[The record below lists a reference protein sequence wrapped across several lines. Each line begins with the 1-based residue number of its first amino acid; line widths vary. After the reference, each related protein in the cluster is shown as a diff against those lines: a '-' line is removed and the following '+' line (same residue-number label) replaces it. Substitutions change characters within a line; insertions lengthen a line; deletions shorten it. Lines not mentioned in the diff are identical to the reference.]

1 MARLVKQVSIESPT
15 HKLKECIFN
24 FETPM
29 PEIPPAGAR
38 VKVCVCGTVI
48 SEVYFILIF
57 LCIHYV
63 PSYCL
68 SVTMYFYRRIY
79 VFIKGK
85 ISHKL
90 FASVDIRRSTFFVFP
105 KYGKREHR
113 PYKSGIP

>member
-38 VKVCVCGTVI
+38 VKVCVARTLRIENGPFFVNLI
-48 SEVYFILIF
+48 IF

-63 PSYCL
+63 GIYAN
-68 SVTMYFYRRIY
+68 MYQRMDILFNHTHIHLRIFYRCICNC
-79 VFIKGK
+79 
-85 ISHKL
+85 L
-90 FASVDIRRSTFFVFP
+90 DIPLSFL
-105 KYGKREHR
+105 
-113 PYKSGIP
+113 